1 MILKKDNAVYNT
13 ENDVLINQLKKDGFE
28 EVKSSKSSSSET
40 VEENV
45 EQTDET
51 ETVEENNV
59 SKDKAGS
66 KKKKSEK

>member
-28 EVKSSKSSSSET
+28 EVKSSKSSSSEI
-40 VEENV
+40 VEG
-45 EQTDET
+45 
-51 ETVEENNV
+51 NNV